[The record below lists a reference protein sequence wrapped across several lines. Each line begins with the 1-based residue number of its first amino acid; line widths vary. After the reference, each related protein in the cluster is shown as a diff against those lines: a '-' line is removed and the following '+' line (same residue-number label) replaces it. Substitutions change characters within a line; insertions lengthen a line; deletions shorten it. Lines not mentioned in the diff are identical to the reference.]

1 MFERRL
7 KILLSFLALFML
19 VLLVRAGQVQIVE
32 HDEWVKAA
40 NESMKRTQLIETVR
54 GSILDRN
61 GNVLAVDQPCVDVCV
76 DYRGITP
83 TPDEKWIIE
92 QAEAR
97 LKGKMGEEYDK
108 LPRSKRHQLREAEAP
123 NVVADLK
130 AMWIDLSQKSGRPLT
145 EIDEIRQAIVNK
157 VAMRQ
162 RMAWYANYKRAMKQE
177 EDRKEE
183 ADWRRWLVAGI
194 ATDRMTP
201 ENYIVHVAEESE
213 AHVIIHAAEPALQ
226 IYLGKHLDKFP
237 GLQLR
242 ASVHRTYSPEF
253 ANAVSHLMGHVSRVT
268 KEDVEAQAKATDTPK
283 DETRVYMPNDEI
295 GRGGIEQLCE
305 KALRGT
311 KGKVE
316 KMPGQTAEVSR
327 VDPKPGQDV
336 RITID
341 AELQNSIAAAFNK
354 LKIYDSEGNIEV
366 AEMLH
371 GAAVVIDVPTGEV
384 LSMVS
389 APTFDPNMYD
399 ELFTKLADDDLNTP
413 LLNRATM
420 AQLQPGSTMKPIVG
434 LGGIKYGV
442 IRTDTGIEC
451 TGYMLKP
458 NGKPY
463 ANGRCWVAS
472 KFKDVLPSV
481 AHHPIPIPHPT
492 GFLTFSDALERSCNI
507 FFETVAGLL
516 GIDQLSDW
524 DELFGFG
531 RITGV
536 GIAEARGRLPDSFDR
551 ATRAQEIRQ
560 KTWFAGIGQ
569 DPVAATPIQM
579 ANAAATIARG
589 GLWVRPRLLTEADT
603 TKFQVA
609 LPALKGAPRKN
620 PEQDDEDPAAQQV
633 KTFPDQMN
641 LELSPE
647 SLNAV
652 RDGMLRVVYGQAG
665 TGTAVIR
672 GVNESLPPGRSRLI
686 RVPELEGILICG
698 KTGTAQAPQFVI
710 KVRDPQTGKVIVEED
725 GKMRMAALVPS
736 TRDNPNKTAPW
747 YRGGGKDGRELAHAW
762 YIGFAPADN
771 PKIAFAVMVEYGGSG
786 GGAAAAIAR
795 ETLIACTRLGYLK
808 STGRPAMPAANR
820 DEPGH
825 ELLRSVTAAH

>member
-7 KILLSFLALFML
+7 KILLAFLALFVL

-32 HDEWVKAA
+32 HDEWVKQAA
-40 NESMKRTQLIETVR
+40 ESMKRTQLVETVR

-61 GNVLAVDQPCVDVCV
+61 GNLLAVDQPCVDVCV
-76 DYRGITP
+76 DYRGITIP
-83 TPDEKWIIE
+83 PDEKWLIE

-97 LKGKMGEEYDK
+97 LKAKMGEEWDH

-123 NVVADLK
+123 SVAADLK
-130 AMWIDLSQKSGRPLT
+130 AMWLDLAAKSGHNLQ

-162 RMAWYANYKRAMKQE
+162 RMAWYANYKRALKQE
-177 EDRKEE
+177 ENRKDE
-183 ADWRRWLVAGI
+183 AEWRRWLVAGT
-194 ATDRMTP
+194 ATEQMTP
-201 ENYIVHVAEESE
+201 ENYVVHVAEESE
-213 AHVIIHAAEPALQ
+213 AHVIIHAADSTLQ
-226 IYLGKHLDKFP
+226 IYLGKHLDQFP

-242 ASVHRTYSPEF
+242 ASVHRTYSAEF

-268 KEDVEAQAKATDTPK
+268 KDDVESRDPSR
-283 DETRVYMPNDEI
+283 DETKAYLPNDEI
-295 GRGGIEQLCE
+295 GRGGIEGLCE

-316 KMPGQTAEVSR
+316 KIPGQAAEVSR
-327 VDPKPGQDV
+327 VDPQPGQDV

-341 AELQNSIAAAFNK
+341 AELQNAVAAAFNK
-354 LKIYDSEGNIEV
+354 VKIYDVEGNIEV
-366 AEMLH
+366 AQMLH
-371 GAAVVIDVPTGEV
+371 GAAVIIDVPTGEV

-399 ELFTKLADDDLNTP
+399 ELFSRLADDDLNHP

-442 IRTDTGIEC
+442 IRPDTGIEC

-458 NGKPY
+458 NGSHY
-463 ANGRCWVAS
+463 TMGRCWVAS
-472 KFKDVLPSV
+472 KFEHKIASV

-492 GFLTFSDALERSCNI
+492 GFLTFPDALERSCNI

-524 DELFGFG
+524 DETFGFG

-536 GIAEARGRLPDSFDR
+536 GVPEARGRLPDSFDR
-551 ATRAQEIRQ
+551 QKHAQEIRQ
-560 KTWFAGIGQ
+560 KTWFSGIGQ

-589 GLWVRPRLLTEADT
+589 GVWVRPRLLSEADADRL
-603 TKFQVA
+603 QLP
-609 LPALKGAPRKN
+609 LPALKGAPRKS
-620 PEQDDEDPAAQQV
+620 PEQDDDDPAAQQV
-633 KTFPDQMN
+633 RTWPDKMN
-641 LELSPE
+641 LDMSPE
-647 SLNAV
+647 SMAAV
-652 RDGMLRVVYGQAG
+652 RDGMLRVVYGSAG

-672 GVNESLPPGRSRLI
+672 GVNESLPPGRSRVI

-710 KVRDPQTGKVIVEED
+710 KVRDPVTGKVIVEED
-725 GKMRMAALVPS
+725 GRMRMAALIPS
-736 TRDNPNKTAPW
+736 TKDNPNPIAPW
-747 YRGGGKDGRELAHAW
+747 YRGGGEEGRELAHAW

-795 ETLIACTRLGYLK
+795 ETLIACTKLGYLK
-808 STGRPAMPAANR
+808 PTGRHMPAAKHEEEGR
-820 DEPGH
+820 
-825 ELLRSVTAAH
+825 ELLRSVTTAR